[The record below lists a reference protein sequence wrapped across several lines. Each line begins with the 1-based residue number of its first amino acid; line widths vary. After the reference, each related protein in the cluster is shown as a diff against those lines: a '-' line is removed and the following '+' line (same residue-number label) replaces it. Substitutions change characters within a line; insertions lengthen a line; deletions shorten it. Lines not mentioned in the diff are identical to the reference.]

1 MLNDDQAWRI
11 REHLTDAQD
20 ELRQWHRDFAVLLA
34 TRPRIVDRVYRCKI
48 ALAPYKKLPAE
59 ITREIMLFVVGVPPS
74 FSLPNYKAAA
84 MDPRLQLTQVCAD
97 WRRIAFDITEL
108 WKIAFSRIPAGS
120 SPSKLINA
128 WWSHCSGSRLSLVM
142 NKSYLRNS
150 KGLFFGISSDAF
162 LFQHLISPYSTRLV
176 DLQVVM
182 QVETTKKIL
191 ALPAGSFKALEN
203 LVLGLEYYT
212 HPFTR
217 SEDLS
222 TAFSLSPSLTK
233 ATFRTIL
240 TADICLLR
248 LPWHQLTRLKLTTQ
262 ITADLLL
269 LLLSYCPSLINCS
282 INAIKDIDADVV
294 TRISSI
300 PTLRLTNLRKLLQ
313 FVGSLNH
320 HQFLRTLS
328 LPNLH
333 GFTLAHPSRDWVPSN
348 YATFLKNTPTL
359 TRFQMIKYPSTATG
373 TLDSHFDEL
382 LMSYMPRLKTFGAP
396 ERLMI
401 SPLVLE
407 KIARGELLP
416 SVTKMVFGVS
426 SLSPALE
433 MLKAR
438 LSRSRENN
446 SDDQNVISVIKDA
459 VVSCGPNFG
468 MEDMVQDLEGQG
480 INILIKVL
488 P

>member
-1 MLNDDQAWRI
+1 M
-11 REHLTDAQD
+11 
-20 ELRQWHRDFAVLLA
+20 
-34 TRPRIVDRVYRCKI
+34 
-48 ALAPYKKLPAE
+48 
-59 ITREIMLFVVGVPPS
+59 
-74 FSLPNYKAAA
+74 
-84 MDPRLQLTQVCAD
+84 
-97 WRRIAFDITEL
+97 
-108 WKIAFSRIPAGS
+108 
-120 SPSKLINA
+120 
-128 WWSHCSGSRLSLVM
+128 
-142 NKSYLRNS
+142 
-150 KGLFFGISSDAF
+150 
-162 LFQHLISPYSTRLV
+162 
-176 DLQVVM
+176 VM

-459 VVSCGPNFG
+459 VVSCGPNSG